1 MEQLISD
8 LLLRHNCVILPSF
21 GGFVTRKTAA
31 TIDYVSGTMMPP
43 RKSLL
48 FNKQL
53 VNNDGLLIS
62 QLAHHQN
69 ISYSEAEQIVLAQIN
84 VWNHDLALGNSI
96 QIDKVGKLYFD
107 QERNLCFEQDRFF
120 NLLLDSYGLGK
131 VHFLTETDLSI
142 VKQEQSIEE
151 KVQERI
157 QKEIIAPTLVEQ
169 PSRLEETNIIE
180 TSAPNFERVNV
191 VPHPAIKKHSNAW
204 KYIAASLLIPIA
216 FYSFWIPTKTNVLQ
230 SGVITLQDF
239 NPFHVSK
246 SMEKASAIKLDKQVK
261 PAEDKQQIEALPVID
276 ESNTTTVEVPVTE
289 TNEKPQVKEEIV
301 QAKTTK
307 MSYDVVVG
315 CFNNQANINTVIDF
329 LTSKGLNPRII
340 EGEEGTKRV
349 SAGTATSREAAKLIQ
364 QKSNEAGYP
373 GWILAH

>member
-69 ISYSEAEQIVLAQIN
+69 ISYTEAEQIVQTQIN
-84 VWNHDLALGNSI
+84 VWNHELALGNSI

-142 VKQEQSIEE
+142 VKQEQTIEE

-157 QKEIIAPTLVEQ
+157 QKEIIAPTLEPQ
-169 PSRLEETNIIE
+169 PTIAEEVLVKEIN
-180 TSAPNFERVNV
+180 APNFERVNV
-191 VPHPAIKKHSNAW
+191 VAHPAIKKNSKAW
-204 KYIAASLLIPIA
+204 KYVAASLLIPIA
-216 FYSFWIPTKTNVLQ
+216 FYSFWIPTQTNVLQ
-230 SGVITLQDF
+230 SGVISLQDF

-246 SMEKASAIKLDKQVK
+246 TMENAEKLKKETYIQQKSDQQDVENESVIEEVNTPMAEETPIEETPPIK
-261 PAEDKQQIEALPVID
+261 I
-276 ESNTTTVEVPVTE
+276 E
-289 TNEKPQVKEEIV
+289 TNVPKES
-301 QAKTTK
+301 K
-307 MSYDVVVG
+307 MTYDVVVG
-315 CFNNQANINTVIDF
+315 CFNNQANINTVVDF

-349 SAGTATSREAAKLIQ
+349 SAGMATSREAAKLIQ
-364 QKSNEAGYP
+364 QKSNDAGYP
-373 GWILAH
+373 GWILAQ

>member
-142 VKQEQSIEE
+142 VKQEQTIEE

-157 QKEIIAPTLVEQ
+157 QKEISAPTLVPQ
-169 PSRLEETNIIE
+169 HVLAEEVVATEIN
-180 TSAPNFERVNV
+180 APNFERVNV
-191 VPHPAIKKHSNAW
+191 VAHPAIKKNSKAW

-216 FYSFWIPTKTNVLQ
+216 FYSFWIPTQTNVIQ

-246 SMEKASAIKLDKQVK
+246 TMENAAKLKEQTYIEPKADKQNV
-261 PAEDKQQIEALPVID
+261 ENNPVI
-276 ESNTTTVEVPVTE
+276 EEVNTPIVEE
-289 TNEKPQVKEEIV
+289 TPKEETPQVKAETIEPKV
-301 QAKTTK
+301 SK